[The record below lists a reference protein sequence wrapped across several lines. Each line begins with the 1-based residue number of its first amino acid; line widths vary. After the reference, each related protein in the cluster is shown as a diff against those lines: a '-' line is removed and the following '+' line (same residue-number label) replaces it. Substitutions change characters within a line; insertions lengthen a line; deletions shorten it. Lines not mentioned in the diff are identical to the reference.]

1 MEKGIVEKLN
11 DCRSLIESALE
22 YGDQTHTFDDIVEGV
37 LKGEYQ
43 FWEAPL
49 GCAIT
54 EIVVFP
60 RKKVLHIFLYAGEL
74 QQVLDMEESAKIWAK
89 EFGCSAFSLSGRRG
103 WKRVL
108 EKRGFREL
116 YTTLA
121 KDI

>member
-1 MEKGIVEKLN
+1 MKCSTDTSCCSCNQWVTH
-11 DCRSLIESALE
+11 CRSLIESALE

-89 EFGCSAFSLSGRRG
+89 ENCT
-103 WKRVL
+103 VV
-108 EKRGFREL
+108 
-116 YTTLA
+116 Y
-121 KDI
+121 